1 MTTNQTVVA
10 ELRELAKVYVPVR
23 NRLLEMAAKLEWQS
37 SDDERLKWEALGIV
51 AVCAECGHRVRPN
64 DSCDL
69 CRPPF
74 DSLPRYDRR

>member
-1 MTTNQTVVA
+1 MTTTETVVF

-23 NRLLEMAAKLEWQS
+23 NRLLEMASRIEGQIA
-37 SDDERLKWEALGIV
+37 SDEQRKWEALGIV
-51 AVCAECGHRVRPN
+51 AVCAECGKRVRPN

-74 DSLPRYDRR
+74 DSLPRS